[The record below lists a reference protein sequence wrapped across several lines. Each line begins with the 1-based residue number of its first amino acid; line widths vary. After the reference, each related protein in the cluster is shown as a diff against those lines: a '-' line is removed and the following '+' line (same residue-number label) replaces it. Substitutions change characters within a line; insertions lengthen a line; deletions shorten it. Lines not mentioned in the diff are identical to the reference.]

1 MTGGA
6 GAWNRV
12 SVVTVTH
19 DSADVV
25 ERCLRSVAAA
35 HEVIIVDNASGDTTR
50 DRVHGTLPGAVL
62 IENQTNIGFGNACNA
77 GYARAST
84 EFVLFLNPDASL
96 RDGAVD
102 ALIAAADR
110 YPEAALLAPRIVAP
124 NGAALVTHDAA
135 LFARD
140 GMPKGPTAAPE
151 GDICTWF
158 LSGAALL
165 VRKSLL
171 GPEPP
176 FDPKLF
182 LYFEDDDLCLRLRG
196 QGHGLVQVYDAVAEH
211 DAGHATPP
219 RAAVTWR
226 KFWHMA
232 WSRLYIEAKYRG
244 RGQARRTAF
253 KHLVRFKVK
262 CIGDVFALRPAKAWR
277 DAARFA
283 GTLSWI
289 VGLRAVR

>member
-1 MTGGA
+1 MNGDA
-6 GAWNRV
+6 GAWDRL

-35 HEVIIVDNASGDTTR
+35 NEVIVVDNASRDATR
-50 DRVHGTLPGAVL
+50 ELVRASAANTIL
-62 IENQTNIGFGNACNA
+62 IENQTNSGFGNACNA
-77 GYARAST
+77 GFTQARG
-84 EFVLFLNPDASL
+84 ELVLFLNPDATL
-96 RDGAVD
+96 RDGAAD
-102 ALIAAADR
+102 ALIAGADR

-124 NGAALVTHDAA
+124 SGKVEISHDAG

-140 GMPKGPTAAPE
+140 GMAKGPAVAPE
-151 GDICTWF
+151 GDICAEF

-165 VRKSLL
+165 VRRSLL
-171 GPEPP
+171 ATEPP

-196 QGHGLVQVYDAVAEH
+196 QGRALVQIFDAVAEH
-211 DAGHATPP
+211 DAGRATTP
-219 RAAVTWR
+219 RAAISWR

-232 WSRLYIEAKYRG
+232 WSRVYIEAKYRTPG
-244 RGQARRTAF
+244 RARRTAL
-253 KHLVRFKVK
+253 KHLIRFAAK
-262 CIGDVFALRPAKAWR
+262 CIGNVFALRPAKAWR

-289 VGLRAVR
+289 VGRRAVR

>member
-1 MTGGA
+1 MTGDA
-6 GAWNRV
+6 GAWSRL

-35 HEVIIVDNASGDTTR
+35 HEVIVVDNASRDATR
-50 DRVHGTLPGAVL
+50 ERVHGSLPGAVL
-62 IENQTNIGFGNACNA
+62 IENRTNIGFGNACNT
-77 GYARAST
+77 GFARANT
-84 EFVLFLNPDASL
+84 EFVLFLNPDAAL
-96 RDGAVD
+96 QDGAAE
-102 ALIAAADR
+102 ALTAAADR

-124 NGAALVTHDAA
+124 GGAPLVTHDAA

-140 GMPKGPTAAPE
+140 DMPKASTAAPE

-165 VRKSLL
+165 VRKSFL
-171 GPEPP
+171 GTEPP

-182 LYFEDDDLCLRLRG
+182 LYFEDDDLCLRLRK
-196 QGHGLVQVYDAVAEH
+196 QGHALVQVHDAVVEH
-211 DAGHATPP
+211 DAGNATPP
-219 RAAVTWR
+219 RAAITWR

-244 RGQARRTAF
+244 RGRAQRTAL
-253 KHLVRFKVK
+253 KHLIRFAAK
-262 CIGDVFALRPAKAWR
+262 CIGNVLALKPAKAWR

>member
-1 MTGGA
+1 MSGDA
-6 GAWNRV
+6 SAWNRL

-25 ERCLRSVAAA
+25 GRCLRSVAAA
-35 HEVIIVDNASGDTTR
+35 REVIVVDNASGDATR
-50 DRVHGTLPGAVL
+50 ERVHGALPGAVF

-77 GYARAST
+77 GFARANT

-96 RDGAVD
+96 RDGAAD
-102 ALIAAADR
+102 ALTAAADR
-110 YPEAALLAPRIVAP
+110 YPEAALLAPRLVAP
-124 NGAALVTHDAA
+124 GGGPLVTHDAA
-135 LFARD
+135 LFARED
-140 GMPKGPTAAPE
+140 ISEGPALAPE
-151 GDICTWF
+151 GDLCAWF

-165 VRKSLL
+165 VRKSFLAT
-171 GPEPP
+171 EPP

-182 LYFEDDDLCLRLRG
+182 LYFEDDDLCLRLRE
-196 QGHGLVQVYDAVAEH
+196 QGHALVQVHDAVAEH

-219 RAAVTWR
+219 RAAIAWR

-244 RGQARRTAF
+244 RGRAQRTAL
-253 KHLVRFKVK
+253 KHLIRFAAK
-262 CIGDVFALRPAKAWR
+262 CIGNVLALKPAKAWR

>member
-1 MTGGA
+1 MTGDA
-6 GAWNRV
+6 GAWSRL

-35 HEVIIVDNASGDTTR
+35 HEVIVVDNASRDATR
-50 DRVHGTLPGAVL
+50 ERVHGSLPSAIL

-77 GYARAST
+77 GFARANG
-84 EFVLFLNPDASL
+84 EFVLFLNPDAAI
-96 RDGAVD
+96 RDGAAD
-102 ALIAAADR
+102 ALTAAADR
-110 YPEAALLAPRIVAP
+110 YPEAALLAPRIVTPGGAP
-124 NGAALVTHDAA
+124 LVTHDAA

-140 GMPKGPTAAPE
+140 DLWEGLAPAPE

-182 LYFEDDDLCLRLRG
+182 LYFEDDDLCLRLRR
-196 QGHGLVQVYDAVAEH
+196 QGHALVQVHDAVVEH
-211 DAGHATPP
+211 DAGNATPP
-219 RAAVTWR
+219 RAAITWR

-244 RGQARRTAF
+244 RGRAQRTAL
-253 KHLVRFKVK
+253 KHLIRFAAK
-262 CIGDVFALRPAKAWR
+262 CIGNVLALKPAKAWR

>member
-1 MTGGA
+1 MTGDA
-6 GAWNRV
+6 GAWDRL

-19 DSADVV
+19 DSAEVV
-25 ERCLRSVAAA
+25 ERFLRSVAAA
-35 HEVIIVDNASGDTTR
+35 HEVIVVDNASGDATR
-50 DRVHGTLPGAVL
+50 ERVHGSLSSAVL
-62 IENQTNIGFGNACNA
+62 IENQSNIGFGNACNA

-96 RDGAVD
+96 RDGAAA

-110 YPEAALLAPRIVAP
+110 YPGAALLAPRIVTP
-124 NGAALVTHDAA
+124 SGATLVTHDAA
-135 LFARD
+135 LFAR
-140 GMPKGPTAAPE
+140 GAMPKGPTAAPD
-151 GDICTWF
+151 GDLCAGF

-165 VRKSLL
+165 ARKSLL
-171 GPEPP
+171 GTEPP

-196 QGHGLVQVYDAVAEH
+196 HGHALVQVHDAVAEH

-219 RAAVTWR
+219 RAAITWR

-244 RGQARRTAF
+244 RGRARRTAL
-253 KHLVRFKVK
+253 KHLVRFAAK
-262 CIGDVFALRPAKAWR
+262 CIGNVLALRPAKAWR

>member
-1 MTGGA
+1 MTGDA
-6 GAWNRV
+6 GAWSRL

-35 HEVIIVDNASGDTTR
+35 HQVIVVDNASGDGTHE
-50 DRVHGTLPGAVL
+50 RVRGSLPGAVL
-62 IENQTNIGFGNACNA
+62 IENRTNIGFGNACNA
-77 GYARAST
+77 GFARADT
-84 EFVLFLNPDASL
+84 EFVLFLNPDAAL
-96 RDGAVD
+96 RDGAAE
-102 ALIAAADR
+102 ALTAAADR

-124 NGAALVTHDAA
+124 GGAPLVTHDAG
-135 LFARD
+135 LFARGD
-140 GMPKGPTAAPE
+140 MPKGPGAAPE
-151 GDICTWF
+151 GDLCAWF

-165 VRKSLL
+165 VRKSIL
-171 GPEPP
+171 GTEPP

-196 QGHGLVQVYDAVAEH
+196 QGHALVQVYDAVAEH
-211 DAGHATPP
+211 DVGHATPP
-219 RAAVTWR
+219 RAAITWR

-232 WSRLYIEAKYRG
+232 WSRLYIEAKYWGRG
-244 RGQARRTAF
+244 RARRTAL
-253 KHLVRFKVK
+253 KHLVRFAAK
-262 CIGDVFALRPAKAWR
+262 CMGNALALRPAKAWR

-289 VGLRAVR
+289 VGLRAVS

>member
-1 MTGGA
+1 MTGDA
-6 GAWNRV
+6 SAWNRL

-19 DSADVV
+19 DSAEVV

-35 HEVIIVDNASGDTTR
+35 KEVIVVDNASGDATR
-50 DRVHGTLPGAVL
+50 ERVQGSLPGAVL
-62 IENQTNIGFGNACNA
+62 IENQTNVGFGNACNV
-77 GYARAST
+77 GFARAGG
-84 EFVLFLNPDASL
+84 EFVLFLNPDAAL
-96 RDGAVD
+96 RDGAAD
-102 ALIAAADR
+102 ALTAAADR

-124 NGAALVTHDAA
+124 GGASLVTHDAA
-135 LFARD
+135 LFARND
-140 GMPKGPTAAPE
+140 LPKDSVAPPE
-151 GDICTWF
+151 GDLCAGF

-165 VRKSLL
+165 LRKSVL
-171 GPEPP
+171 GTEPP

-196 QGHGLVQVYDAVAEH
+196 QGHALVQVHDAVAEH
-211 DAGHATPP
+211 DVGHATPP
-219 RAAVTWR
+219 RAAITWR

-244 RGQARRTAF
+244 RGRAQQTAL
-253 KHLVRFKVK
+253 KHLVRFAAK
-262 CIGDVFALRPAKAWR
+262 CIGNVLALRPAKAWR

-289 VGLRAVR
+289 VGIRAVR

>member
-6 GAWNRV
+6 SARDRL

-19 DSADVV
+19 DSAEVV
-25 ERCLRSVAAA
+25 EECLRSVAEA
-35 HEVIIVDNASGDTTR
+35 HEVIVIDNASRDATR
-50 DRVHGTLPGAVL
+50 GRVHGSLPSAVL
-62 IENQTNIGFGNACNA
+62 IENQINIGFGSACNL
-77 GYARAST
+77 GFARASG
-84 EFVLFLNPDASL
+84 EFVLFLNPDAAL
-96 RDGAVD
+96 RDGAAD

-124 NGAALVTHDAA
+124 GGVSLVTHDAA
-135 LFARD
+135 LFAR
-140 GMPKGPTAAPE
+140 GQLPKGAAAAPE
-151 GDICTWF
+151 GDICAWF

-165 VRKSLL
+165 VRKSYL
-171 GPEPP
+171 GKEPP
-176 FDPKLF
+176 FDPNLF
-182 LYFEDDDLCLRLRG
+182 LYFEDDDLCLRLRAQG
-196 QGHGLVQVYDAVAEH
+196 QALVQVYDAVAVH

-219 RAAVTWR
+219 RATITWR

-244 RGQARRTAF
+244 RGRAQRTALR
-253 KHLVRFKVK
+253 HLIRFAAK
-262 CIGDVFALRPAKAWR
+262 CIGNVLALRPAKAWR

-289 VGLRAVR
+289 LGLRAVR